1 MVDLN
6 RVWFKNYQA
15 GVRPNLNYP
24 DLAMPQYLDKAAGEF
39 PQQDA
44 ILFAGVKMP
53 YQMLA
58 AMVNM
63 CAGALVDLGVQKG
76 DRVAVM
82 APNCP
87 QYVLGYMATLKLG
100 ATVVQVSPMY
110 VEKELDHILNDS
122 GAETIIAYDA
132 FYPRIKNIRNQ
143 TPLKN
148 VILFALGQPC
158 GTDDENALLAEDL
171 LKKYPPVFTQVPVS
185 MDEDIAVFQ
194 YTGGTTGV
202 SKGAMLTHRNIS
214 ANVLQLLEWM
224 KDIEYGKEKILSILP
239 FFHSYGMTTCMNL
252 SIVNASTMIVLPRF
266 DIKECLEA
274 INIYQPTLFPGVP
287 TMYIAINN
295 FPNVQA
301 YNIKSIKYCISGS
314 APLPVEVAEKFEAI
328 TGGFLVEG
336 YGLSEATPVTHCQ
349 PLAGMRKA
357 GSIGLPMPDTD
368 CKITDLETGEK
379 EMPSNELGE
388 LCVKGPQVMKGYW
401 NMLQETAHVLRNGW
415 LHTGDIAKMDDDG
428 YCFIVDRKKDM
439 IISAG
444 YNIYPRDIEE
454 VLFEHPKIMEAV
466 VAGVPDEYL
475 GEAVKAFIV
484 LKPGESA
491 TENEIIDYCRENLA
505 KYKAP
510 RKVEF
515 RTELP
520 KTIVGKVLRR
530 VLRDEEAN
538 K

>member
-1 MVDLN
+1 MVDPN

-15 GVRPNLNYP
+15 GVRPSINYP
-24 DLAMPQYLDKAAGEF
+24 DLTMPQYLDKAAGEF

-76 DRVAVM
+76 DRVAIM

-87 QYVLGYMATLKLG
+87 QYVLGYMATLKMG
-100 ATVVQVSPMY
+100 ATVVQVNPMY

-158 GTDDENALLAEDL
+158 GTADENALLAEDL
-171 LKKYPPVFTQVPVS
+171 LKKYPPVFNQVPVS
-185 MDEDIAVFQ
+185 MDEDVAVFQ

-224 KDIEYGKEKILSILP
+224 KDIKYGKEKILSILP

-252 SIVNASTMIVLPRF
+252 SIINSSTMIVLPRF
-266 DIKECLEA
+266 EIKECLEA
-274 INIYQPTLFPGVP
+274 INVYQPTLFPGVP

-368 CKITDLETGEK
+368 SKIADLETGAN
-379 EMPSNELGE
+379 EMPPNELGE

-401 NMLQETAHVLRNGW
+401 NMPQETEQVLRNGW

-439 IISAG
+439 IISGG

-491 TENEIIDYCRENLA
+491 TENEIIDHCRANLA

-530 VLRDEEAN
+530 ILRDEEAN